1 MEKDQFTLIDLDTW
15 PRKDHFDYYQTKV
28 VCGYHLTVPMD
39 VSHFLKEVK
48 QRGLRFYPSFVWCVA
63 HLVAETKEFCM
74 GLDDGGR
81 PGYFSCMHPNFTI
94 FHEDDHTFS
103 DVWTAYDPDFSTFYQ
118 NMVNDMETYRD
129 KKGVKVKEGQ
139 PRNFFCISCV
149 PWVSYSGFGTF
160 SPGGKPNLFP
170 IIDFGK
176 YEEENGRW
184 KMPVTVTISHAAA
197 DGYHTSQFFVKLQAL
212 LNAF

>member
-1 MEKDQFTLIDLDTW
+1 MEKDQFTLIDLNTW

-74 GLDDGGR
+74 GLDDGEDRAIFPVCILISPSFMRTTIPFLMYGR
-81 PGYFSCMHPNFTI
+81 PMIPI
-94 FHEDDHTFS
+94 
-103 DVWTAYDPDFSTFYQ
+103 FSTFYQ

-160 SPGGKPNLFP
+160 SPGGKPNLF
-170 IIDFGK
+170 
-176 YEEENGRW
+176 
-184 KMPVTVTISHAAA
+184 SH
-197 DGYHTSQFFVKLQAL
+197 H
-212 LNAF
+212 